1 MKLTNKN
8 IKLRAPEINDVEVLY
23 KWENDESIWYLSQT
37 NTPFSHFDLEQF
49 VLNSNHDIYTEKQY
63 RFMIEDIQANSIV
76 GCIDLFEFDAKNNK
90 VGIGILIDEKYRAQG
105 FASKA
110 LDIVINYAFE
120 QLNVHQLYCNILSSN
135 TESLNLFKRKHFSV
149 IGVKEDWVYL
159 DNQYQDEVILQLI
172 R

>member
-49 VLNSNHDIYTEKQY
+49 ILNSNHDIYAEKQY
-63 RFMIEDIQANSIV
+63 RFMIENIQNSALV
-76 GCIDLFEFDAKNNK
+76 GCIDLFDFDAKNKK
-90 VGIGILIDEKYRAQG
+90 VGIGILIDETYREQG

-110 LDIVINYAFE
+110 LDIIIKYVFE

-159 DNQYQDEVILQLI
+159 DNQFQDEVIMQLI
-172 R
+172 K